1 MSFGQAVTQFE
12 YRWHQKLGNTLLG
25 ALGTRWPLF
34 SLEPDSIVAAAQR
47 QTGMVD
53 YGGKGCLEALK
64 HLMQIAENSQLTAL
78 GRVMTRS
85 TCVKAMHNRLWLQ
98 HWETEE
104 QSRFGKV
111 IRPIFIVGLP
121 RSGTTVLQNLMAVI
135 RIEGRFLFGRS

>member
-53 YGGKGCLEALK
+53 YGDKGCLEALK
-64 HLMQIAENSQLTAL
+64 HLMQIAEKQSADSIGPCHDEKHLCESHAQPIVASAL
-78 GRVMTRS
+78 G
-85 TCVKAMHNRLWLQ
+85 NRRTISFWKSHPANFHCGFASKWAQ
-98 HWETEE
+98 FFRT
-104 QSRFGKV
+104 
-111 IRPIFIVGLP
+111 
-121 RSGTTVLQNLMAVI
+121 
-135 RIEGRFLFGRS
+135 